1 MIDWRFPFY
10 NKPTRWIG
18 PQPEERFP
26 GAGGEIERTELQRTD
41 WAS

>member
-18 PQPEERFP
+18 PQPEEHFP
-26 GAGGEIERTELQRTD
+26 GGEIERTELQRTD